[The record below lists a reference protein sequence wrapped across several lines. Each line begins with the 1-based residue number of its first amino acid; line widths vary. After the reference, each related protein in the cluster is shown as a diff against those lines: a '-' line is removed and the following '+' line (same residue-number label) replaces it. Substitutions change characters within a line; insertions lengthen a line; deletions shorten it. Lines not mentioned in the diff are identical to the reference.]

1 MHGSRCARGCR
12 RHAAPGGD
20 GPFERYILSGP
31 FVELGEI
38 ITRPSALSGGKPPR
52 VRLPFAGAMAL
63 AAMAETWSRLT
74 YKPTPLSIEGIR
86 LMNARIEVTA
96 AKARSPM
103 AAGTAA

>member
-1 MHGSRCARGCR
+1 
-12 RHAAPGGD
+12 
-20 GPFERYILSGP
+20 
-31 FVELGEI
+31 
-38 ITRPSALSGGKPPR
+38 
-52 VRLPFAGAMAL
+52 MAL